1 MSIKGYG
8 GSVKV
13 GAVEVGTAKVWTL
26 DMTASETDSTTFAD
40 GGWSSTCTGLKKWGG
55 SITVMWDAGAD
66 AGEDALIQAFV
77 ANTEV
82 ALTLLTEAAT
92 GTGTTESFSGNA
104 VITSMPITNDVNSC
118 IEVTF
123 GFSGRGEPTLAAII

>member
-8 GSVKV
+8 GSVKA
-13 GAVEVGTAKVWTL
+13 GIVEVGTAKVWSL

-40 GGWSSTCTGLKKWGG
+40 GGWSATCAGLKTWGG

-66 AGEDALIQAFV
+66 AGEDALIQAFI
-77 ANTEV
+77 AGSEV

-92 GTGTTESFSGNA
+92 GTGTSESFAGNV
-104 VITSMPITNDVNSC
+104 VITSMPITNDVSSC
-118 IEVTF
+118 VEVTF
-123 GFSGRGEPTLAAII
+123 GFSGRGALTITAPI

>member
-13 GAVEVGTAKVWTL
+13 GAATVGTAKVWSL
-26 DMTASETDSTTFAD
+26 DMSASETDSTTFAD
-40 GGWSSTCTGLKKWGG
+40 AGWSSTCTGLKSWSG

-92 GTGTTESFSGNA
+92 GTGTTESFTGNA

-123 GFSGRGEPTLAAII
+123 GFAGRGALTLAAII

>member
-8 GSVKV
+8 GSVKAGV
-13 GAVEVGTAKVWTL
+13 TEVGTAKVWSL

-40 GGWSSTCTGLKKWGG
+40 GGWSATCAGLKTWGG

-66 AGEDALIQAFV
+66 AGEDALIQAFI
-77 ANTEV
+77 AGSEV

-92 GTGTTESFSGNA
+92 GAGTSESFTGNV
-104 VITSMPITNDVNSC
+104 VITSMPITNDVSSC
-118 IEVTF
+118 VEVTF
-123 GFSGRGEPTLAAII
+123 GFSGRGALTIAAII